1 MIVFLGDSITEWW
14 DLEYFNHYF
23 GMYKPV
29 NLGMSGHTSKDTL
42 EYLELSHFNN
52 LRPSRVI
59 LQTGT
64 NDADRAM
71 STGETASNIKKICN
85 LVFKLLPETKILL
98 VGPLPR
104 GERVSDRN
112 CVYNKE
118 VNKLLKATKVDTQI
132 TYIDIGFMFTDDK
145 GKISRDIMYD
155 HLHLSKK
162 GYHILSEVVSEF
174 LFSCTQAQILD
185 SCAPLGVPSV
195 TPLPRL
201 S

>member
-14 DLEYFNHYF
+14 DPEYFNYYF
-23 GMYKPV
+23 GMYKPR
-29 NLGMSGHTSKDTL
+29 NLGICGHTSKDTL

-52 LRPSRVI
+52 MKPSNVV
-59 LQTGT
+59 LQIGT

-71 STGETASNIKKICN
+71 STGETASNIQKICN

-112 CVYNKE
+112 CIYNQE
-118 VNKLLKATKVDTQI
+118 VNKLLKASNVDKRI
-132 TYIDIGFMFTDDK
+132 TYIDIGFMFTDNK
-145 GKISRDIMYD
+145 GKISTDIMYD
-155 HLHLSKK
+155 RLHLTKK

-174 LFSCTQAQILD
+174 LFTSTQSSILA
-185 SCAPLGVPSV
+185 SSV
-195 TPLPRL
+195 PLPRL